1 VSYNNS
7 ARDGAPPHH
16 LCCEQSPLS
25 SSRVLAGLTWALLAA
40 GPVLAQQTATLTG
53 SVEDAE
59 GNPLPGA
66 NVVLTGTDFGTAVG
80 TDGSYTID
88 GIEPGTYT
96 VRVTFVGYTTIEEEI
111 SFDPGAQVTRNFSME
126 QAPLQGEGP

>member
-1 VSYNNS
+1 M
-7 ARDGAPPHH
+7 
-16 LCCEQSPLS
+16 S

-96 VRVTFVGYTTIEEEI
+96 VQVTFVGYTTIEEEI

-126 QAPLQGEGP
+126 RAPLQGEGP